1 MDIGVDMDREYGSI
15 DMDIDTEYGSISKLH
30 NIHMDTDI
38 NMDMEYASMWSVET
52 LYIP

>member
-1 MDIGVDMDREYGSI
+1 MDTGTECGSTWI
-15 DMDIDTEYGSISKLH
+15 RGIWQDSTLC

-38 NMDMEYASMWSVET
+38 NMDMEYGSTWNVET